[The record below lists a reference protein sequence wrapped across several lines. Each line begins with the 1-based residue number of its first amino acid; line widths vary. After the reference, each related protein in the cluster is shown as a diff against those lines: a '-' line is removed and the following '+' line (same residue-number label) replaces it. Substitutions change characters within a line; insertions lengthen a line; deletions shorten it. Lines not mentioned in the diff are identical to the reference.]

1 MNYDIEQLFQQYKD
15 NIFAIGFNYFGN
27 SVDADDVVQETF
39 YKLFR
44 HLKKGGSFESGDHAR
59 NWLLRVAVNEC
70 KRVTLSSWFK
80 KKAPL
85 EDYAQTLVWRDP
97 EESDL
102 FLAVMRL
109 PKKYRTVIHLYYYED
124 YSIKE
129 IAELL
134 GLSET
139 AVSTQLYRGRKKL
152 EQKLLE
158 VKKDE

>member
-1 MNYDIEQLFQQYKD
+1 MSYDIDELFQKYKD
-15 NIFAIGFNYFGN
+15 NLFAIGFSYFGN
-27 SVDADDVVQETF
+27 AVEADDVVQETF
-39 YKLFR
+39 FR
-44 HLKKGGSFESGDHAR
+44 LIRHIRDGGSFESDAHVR
-59 NWLLRVAVNEC
+59 NWLIRVAVNEC

-80 KKAPL
+80 RKVPL
-85 EDYAQTLVWRDP
+85 EDYAKTLVWNDP

-129 IAELL
+129 IAKLL
-134 GLSET
+134 DVSET

-152 EQKLLE
+152 EEKLLE
-158 VKKDE
+158 VSKDE

>member
-27 SVDADDVVQETF
+27 AVDADDVVQETF

-59 NWLLRVAVNEC
+59 NWLIRVAVNEC

-80 KKAPL
+80 KKVPL

-134 GLSET
+134 ELSET
-139 AVSTQLYRGRKKL
+139 SVSTQLYRGRKKL

-158 VKKDE
+158 VEKDE